1 MIRHFAWALRR
12 ELWENRWLYA
22 APLCLAAVIV
32 VGFGAYAFH
41 LPAQM
46 AALATL
52 DAAGQRKAIVDPYG
66 AVAGLMMIA
75 GLLVAVIYSIDALYA
90 ERRDRSVLLWKSL
103 PVSDVMT
110 VLAKTCIPVLLLPL
124 TIWAI
129 TVAVH
134 LTMLLISS
142 AVLMAGGQGASI
154 VWTQVRLLSN
164 SLSLLYHLVGL
175 HGLFAAPLYGWLLLM
190 SAWAP
195 RAPFIWAILPP
206 VGIAFLERVAL
217 GTTRFANL
225 LLSRLSGTL
234 DTATP
239 PAGGSFMDSM
249 AMLPLSQFLTAPAL
263 WAGLAFTALLMAGMV
278 RLRRSAHPI

>member
-142 AVLMAGGQGASI
+142 AVLMADGQGASI

-175 HGLFAAPLYGWLLLM
+175 HGLYASVYTPLWLRCLGAQVGRHAEVSTVEGLVPELLTQ
-190 SAWAP
+190 P
-195 RAPFIWAILPP
+195 
-206 VGIAFLERVAL
+206 
-217 GTTRFANL
+217 
-225 LLSRLSGTL
+225 
-234 DTATP
+234 
-239 PAGGSFMDSM
+239 
-249 AMLPLSQFLTAPAL
+249 
-263 WAGLAFTALLMAGMV
+263 
-278 RLRRSAHPI
+278 LRR